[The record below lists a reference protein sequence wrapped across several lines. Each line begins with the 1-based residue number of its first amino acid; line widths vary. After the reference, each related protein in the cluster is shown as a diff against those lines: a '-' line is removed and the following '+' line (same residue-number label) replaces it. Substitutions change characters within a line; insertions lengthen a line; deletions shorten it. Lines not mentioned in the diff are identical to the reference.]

1 LNLSKKLFILL
12 LASFLKTS
20 QTVSSASI
28 KIYLE
33 DTPMTRRL
41 VLIVFFVI
49 IVISLPLQA
58 AKKQLKKA
66 QPVIN
71 ARAAVLMDAATGQTL
86 FSRNGGAIMA
96 PASTTKIM
104 TAVLVLEK
112 LNLARTITIDNAPTE
127 GTSVDL
133 TVGERKTVLELL
145 YGLMMVSG
153 NDAAY
158 ELAETVSGT
167 EAKFAMLMTQK
178 AKQIGMKNTVFK
190 NASGLPVIGHATT
203 AWDMAVLTRYA
214 LKKPNFCKLVR
225 TKYKYISGST
235 PGTVRQLKNH
245 NKLLWKYPYAIGVK
259 TGYTVTAG
267 GCLVAAAQYRGKVL
281 IAVVLNTGAIYDD
294 CIAMFNYG
302 FGLK

>member
-1 LNLSKKLFILL
+1 MTKRLILIL
-12 LASFLKTS
+12 
-20 QTVSSASI
+20 
-28 KIYLE
+28 
-33 DTPMTRRL
+33 
-41 VLIVFFVI
+41 FFVI
-49 IVISLPLQA
+49 LGTSLPIQA
-58 AKKQLKKA
+58 AKKRPGQAK
-66 QPVIN
+66 PVVN
-71 ARAAVLMDAATGQTL
+71 AKAAVLMDATTGQIL
-86 FSRNGGAIMA
+86 FSRNSDAIMA

-112 LNLARTITIDNAPTE
+112 LKLTKTITIDNAPTE
-127 GTSVDL
+127 GTSVDF
-133 TVGERKTVLELL
+133 TVGEHKTVLELL

-167 EAKFAMLMTQK
+167 EAKFAILMTQK

-190 NASGLPVIGHATT
+190 NASGLPMIGHAST

-214 LKKPNFCKLVR
+214 LKKPNFCTLVR
-225 TKYKYISGST
+225 TKYKDISGPS

-267 GCLVAAAQYRGKVL
+267 GCLVAAARYRGKVL
-281 IAVVLNTGAIYDD
+281 IAVVLNTGAIYND